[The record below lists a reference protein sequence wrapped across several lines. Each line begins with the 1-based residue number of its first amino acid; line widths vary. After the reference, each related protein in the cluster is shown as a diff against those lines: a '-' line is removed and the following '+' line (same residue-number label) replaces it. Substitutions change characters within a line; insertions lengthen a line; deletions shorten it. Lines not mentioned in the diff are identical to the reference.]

1 MPLLDLASG
10 KSLWRG
16 LDYYKEKRVKD
27 WTRADDGTYDG
38 TVQGSELY
46 HVHMDIAHPKR
57 STCDCP
63 FAAGRRVICKHM
75 VALYFTAIPGAEDAF
90 MKQVAIWEEE
100 EKEREKEHRRDLE
113 KYVKSL
119 SKAEL
124 QEELLAYLIE
134 QERRRYW

>member
-1 MPLLDLASG
+1 
-10 KSLWRG
+10 
-16 LDYYKEKRVKD
+16 
-27 WTRADDGTYDG
+27 
-38 TVQGSELY
+38 
-46 HVHMDIAHPKR
+46 
-57 STCDCP
+57 
-63 FAAGRRVICKHM
+63 
-75 VALYFTAIPGAEDAF
+75 

>member
-1 MPLLDLASG
+1 MALLDLASG

-63 FAAGRRVICKHM
+63 FCCRPPGYMQAYGSTLFYCDSRSGRCIHEAGRHM
-75 VALYFTAIPGAEDAF
+75 G
-90 MKQVAIWEEE
+90 
-100 EKEREKEHRRDLE
+100 RRG
-113 KYVKSL
+113 KR
-119 SKAEL
+119 A
-124 QEELLAYLIE
+124 
-134 QERRRYW
+134 

>member
-1 MPLLDLASG
+1 MAILDLASG

-46 HVHMDIAHPKR
+46 HVHMEIAHPKR

-63 FAAGRRVICKHM
+63 FAAGRRVI
-75 VALYFTAIPGAEDAF
+75 ASFIETWIIAF
-90 MKQVAIWEEE
+90 FFLRNEFHLV
-100 EKEREKEHRRDLE
+100 
-113 KYVKSL
+113 
-119 SKAEL
+119 
-124 QEELLAYLIE
+124 
-134 QERRRYW
+134 